1 MIARGAWARASL
13 ISIVGLTVFSAGCL
27 GGRRGATATPADAA
41 ADSVARADSVA
52 PDSASL
58 DSILRAAR
66 DSAARD
72 SISDSARVV
81 SLRDSTARDSM
92 ARDSVSRA
100 DSTARRPPAR
110 RRSSRECVLDFS
122 ESPPESRLLSSLVGE
137 GVRNTYIGGGVVA
150 RCQGD
155 QQVIRA
161 DSAEQYENAGLLN
174 LYGNVVF
181 DDPGKLRVTSMTAS
195 YFTGEEKLVAYENV
209 VATDIPTGSTF
220 TGPMIEY
227 YRATAA
233 RPESRL
239 YAPQRPTLNLVE
251 RDSTG
256 ATGPPVI
263 ISANQFEA
271 RGDTGIVGWGSV
283 QINREFIQAEADSA
297 SFDKFTERARL
308 IRNAFI
314 FSRDSVQPFRLVGDS
329 IDLFSTNR
337 VLERIVAIH
346 RAQATSNDVV
356 MRAERVEMTLDSQK
370 VNRAWAFGAGRS
382 YVETT
387 QQSLEADSMEILM
400 PAQVLRQVNAVGK
413 ALAFG
418 TPDTLRISNPER
430 DVLVGDTIIAEFD
443 TSTVAPD
450 TSPSSIIRQVT
461 AILEASAKY
470 QLPSNRGRFCPPA
483 INYVR
488 GQRVV
493 VAFDSGTVQTVT
505 VDSQASGV
513 YLEPLIE
520 PARDSS
526 DSTATVCG
534 APVDTTTP
542 DSLRRDSVPPST
554 VPPNTVP
561 PVQPPVLPSS
571 AQSLSEP
578 LSVPLAVPP
587 RPPPA
592 SSAVPRTRADKAPA
606 RWWLAFT
613 PATSWLP
620 RWTPPDHYLAR

>member
-1 MIARGAWARASL
+1 MTVGRQSARALLLSL
-13 ISIVGLTVFSAGCL
+13 IVVSVFSAGCF
-27 GGRRGATATPADAA
+27 GGRRGTSPGSPTDAA
-41 ADSVARADSVA
+41 RDSAARADSA
-52 PDSASL
+52 RPDSATL
-58 DSILRAAR
+58 DSIARAAR

-72 SISDSARVV
+72 SIADSARVV
-81 SLRDSTARDSM
+81 ARPDSTTRDSL
-92 ARDSVSRA
+92 ARDSVARA
-100 DSTARRPPAR
+100 DSAARRPAAR
-110 RRSSRECVLDFS
+110 RPSTRDCVLDFT
-122 ESPPESRLLSSLVGE
+122 ESPPESRLFSNMVAE
-137 GVRNTYIGGGVVA
+137 GARNTFIGGGVVA

-155 QQVIRA
+155 PQVIRA

-227 YRATAA
+227 YRATSD

-251 RDSTG
+251 KDSTG
-256 ATGPPVI
+256 ATGPPVV

-314 FSRDSVQPFRLVGDS
+314 FSRDTVQPFRLVGDS
-329 IDLFSTNR
+329 IDLFSKDR
-337 VLERIVAIH
+337 VLERVVAIH
-346 RAQATSNDVV
+346 RAQATSNEVV

-370 VNRAWAFGAGRS
+370 VNRAWAFGTGRS
-382 YVETT
+382 YAETPT
-387 QQSLEADSMEILM
+387 QSLEADSMEILM
-400 PAQVLRQVNAVGK
+400 PGQVLRRVNAVGK

-418 TPDTLRISNPER
+418 TPDTLRIQNPEQ

-443 TSTVAPD
+443 TATVAPD
-450 TSPSSIIRQVT
+450 TTPNSIIRQVT

-470 QLPSNRGRFCPPA
+470 QLPSNRGRACPPA

-526 DSTATVCG
+526 DSTVTVCG
-534 APVDTTTP
+534 VPVDTMPP
-542 DSLRRDSVPPST
+542 DSVRGDSVPPAPGT
-554 VPPNTVP
+554 VPPAAPPVVP
-561 PVQPPVLPSS
+561 P
-571 AQSLSEP
+571 
-578 LSVPLAVPP
+578 AVPP
-587 RPPPA
+587 AAPHSATAASVWRPRGDEEPA
-592 SSAVPRTRADKAPA
+592 SRL
-606 RWWLAFT
+606 LAFT
-613 PATSWLP
+613 SATSWLRRP
-620 RWTPPDHYLAR
+620 TIPDLSLAR